1 MRSGGGV
8 RAVRPGTASGP
19 SEARAAA
26 GSRPRPVPGRYG
38 GAMEASGE
46 SISPEGMKAL
56 EAELDELEGPARR
69 DIAARIQRARELGD
83 LKENAEYHQAK
94 DDQAHLETRIAG
106 LVERRRNA
114 VVTEVST
121 SGSVVGF
128 GSTVTLVDEDTDKV
142 QRWTLVGAAEADAS
156 AGKISVGSPVAQAVL
171 DRAVGDVVE
180 VTTPRGKRRLRVD
193 KLGD

>member
-1 MRSGGGV
+1 MPGDRGVPVVPTPSAGRGGAPSG
-8 RAVRPGTASGP
+8 RPGSGP
-19 SEARAAA
+19 R
-26 GSRPRPVPGRYG
+26 RPTGRYG
-38 GAMEASGE
+38 GVMEASGE

-56 EAELDELEGPARR
+56 EAELEELEGPARR

-114 VVTEVST
+114 VVTQVST

-128 GSTVTLVDEDTDKV
+128 GSTVTLVDEDTEKV

-156 AGKISVGSPVAQAVL
+156 AGKISVESPVAQAVL

-193 KLGD
+193 RLGD

>member
-1 MRSGGGV
+1 
-8 RAVRPGTASGP
+8 
-19 SEARAAA
+19 
-26 GSRPRPVPGRYG
+26 
-38 GAMEASGE
+38 MEASGE

-56 EAELDELEGPARR
+56 EAELEELEGPARR

-128 GSTVTLVDEDTDKV
+128 GSNVTLVDEDTGRV
-142 QRWTLVGAAEADAS
+142 QQWTLVGAAEADAS
-156 AGKISVGSPVAQAVL
+156 AGKISVESPVALAVL

-180 VTTPRGKRRLRVD
+180 VSTPRGTRRLRIE

>member
-1 MRSGGGV
+1 
-8 RAVRPGTASGP
+8 
-19 SEARAAA
+19 
-26 GSRPRPVPGRYG
+26 
-38 GAMEASGE
+38 MEASGE
-46 SISPEGMKAL
+46 SISPEGMEAL
-56 EAELDELEGPARR
+56 KAELEELEGPARR

-94 DDQAHLETRIAG
+94 DDQAHLETRIAA

-128 GSTVTLVDEDTDKV
+128 GSAVTLVDEDTGKV
-142 QRWTLVGAAEADAS
+142 QQWKLVGAAEADAS
-156 AGKISVGSPVAQAVL
+156 AGKISVESPVAQAVL

-180 VTTPRGKRRLRVD
+180 VTTPRGKRRLRVE
-193 KLGD
+193 KLGA

>member
-1 MRSGGGV
+1 
-8 RAVRPGTASGP
+8 
-19 SEARAAA
+19 
-26 GSRPRPVPGRYG
+26 
-38 GAMEASGE
+38 MEASGE
-46 SISPEGMKAL
+46 SISPEGL
-56 EAELDELEGPARR
+56 EALKKELEELEGPARR

-106 LVERRRNA
+106 LLERRRNA

-128 GSTVTLVDEDTDKV
+128 GSTVTLVDEDTAKV

-156 AGKISVGSPVAQAVL
+156 AGKISVESPVAQAVL
-171 DRAVGDVVE
+171 ERAVGDVVE